1 MHFNGLFFQRE
12 IKFLKIF
19 NNRGIYD
26 ISGFGFGTQKAYDEA
41 FLKIARG
48 ERVNKLILFSPA
60 FFGEIGQI
68 NQSDRDL
75 QINAFKK
82 NKRTYESNLLRLME
96 GENMRE
102 KFIPKKIIF
111 EIQLPDLCSMLN
123 YIWDVKKLETLSYMG
138 VTTEVY
144 LGGKDKT
151 INVFKVSEFFAP
163 YSVIYLFKQA
173 NHFLKI
179 I

>member
-1 MHFNGLFFQRE
+1 MHFNGLFFQKE

-41 FLKIARG
+41 FLKVSRG
-48 ERVNKLILFSPA
+48 ERVNRLVLFSPA

-68 NQSDRDL
+68 TQSDRDL
-75 QINAFKK
+75 QIKAFKK
-82 NKRTYESNLLRLME
+82 NKWTYGYNLLRLME

-102 KFIPKKIIF
+102 NFIPKKFIF
-111 EIQLPDLCSMLN
+111 EMQLPDLYSMLN
-123 YIWDVKKLETLSYMG
+123 YVWDAKKLEMLAYMG
-138 VTTEVY
+138 VITEVY
-144 LGGKDKT
+144 LGGRDKT
-151 INVFKVSEFFAP
+151 INVSKVSDFFAP
-163 YSVIYLFKQA
+163 HSVVYLFKQA